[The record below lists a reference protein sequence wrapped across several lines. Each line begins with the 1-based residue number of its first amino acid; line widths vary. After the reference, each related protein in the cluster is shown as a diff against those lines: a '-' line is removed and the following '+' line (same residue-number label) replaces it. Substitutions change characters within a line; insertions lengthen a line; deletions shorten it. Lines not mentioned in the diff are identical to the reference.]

1 MTQRVILQN
10 QIARAGAALEPR
22 LTRAALRRP
31 CLEPPPMRHLAAT
44 LILTALTV
52 LAAPAWAQ
60 SPEPEVGVEAPAAP
74 AEAPAAV
81 TRYDYGE
88 DEVTGEL
95 GKPVISAVAGELHAR
110 LPGLKLVRT
119 SFQEALIA
127 SAEEL

>member
-1 MTQRVILQN
+1 
-10 QIARAGAALEPR
+10 
-22 LTRAALRRP
+22 
-31 CLEPPPMRHLAAT
+31 MRHLAA
-44 LILTALTV
+44 ILTLAALPL

-60 SPEPEVGVEAPAAP
+60 SPEPEVGVEAPAEA
-74 AEAPAAV
+74 ADAPAAV

-95 GKPVISAVAGELHAR
+95 GKPIISAVAGELHAR
-110 LPGLKLVRT
+110 LPGLNLVRT